1 MSCGWQAFTHC
12 CSGSRSCG
20 SSRHMQVPWTPTAGS
35 SSQGGPAPSGEPSG
49 GGKSETPSRFSGCS
63 VHGFSSRGSAAFRG
77 IIRFLVDFFK
87 ISQIKSS
94 IKCFLCRNG
103 GGNRNGAIEPGPP
116 ENSIGYR
123 VSLISNANIR
133 YERTLSA
140 RSSSSFLPGM
150 METAR

>member
-77 IIRFLVDFFK
+77 TEEEIEMAPL
-87 ISQIKSS
+87 
-94 IKCFLCRNG
+94 
-103 GGNRNGAIEPGPP
+103 NRDHQ
-116 ENSIGYR
+116 
-123 VSLISNANIR
+123 
-133 YERTLSA
+133 RTPSA
-140 RSSSSFLPGM
+140 TGS
-150 METAR
+150 A